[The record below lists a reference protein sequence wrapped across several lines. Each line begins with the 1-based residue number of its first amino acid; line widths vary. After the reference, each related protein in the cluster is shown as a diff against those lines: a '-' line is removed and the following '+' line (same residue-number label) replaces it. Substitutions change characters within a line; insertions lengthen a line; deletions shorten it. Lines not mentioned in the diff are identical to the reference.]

1 MKSST
6 ATLIQPL
13 PDRDSGGD
21 RQRGL
26 AARPKLRVYGG
37 GAAARPSEPLP
48 QGREDA
54 VRYLPFVRRIAGR
67 LARGLPSH
75 IAMDDLVSAGMIGL
89 LDALDRFDPAKGQR
103 FESYAEFRVRGAI
116 LDDLRR
122 WDLMAR
128 DARLESKRIQRAI
141 AALTQRLGRNP
152 EEDELAG
159 HLEVSVE
166 TLRTTLQKLGNV
178 QVVSIEDLSR
188 RDPDGWAG
196 GTSGDDPFEHALLAE
211 AREKLAEA
219 IPKLPQRL
227 RMALTLYYHEKLP
240 VKDIAAL
247 MGVTESRISQMMSE
261 AVHHLR
267 ATLGLEED

>member
-1 MKSST
+1 MKST
-6 ATLIQPL
+6 AAAFRPV
-13 PDRDSGGD
+13 PASDGD
-21 RQRGL
+21 PTPARAP
-26 AARPKLRVYGG
+26 AARTKLRLYGG
-37 GAAARPSEPLP
+37 GATALP
-48 QGREDA
+48 TQPMPRGREDA

-67 LARGLPSH
+67 MARGLPSH
-75 IAMDDLVSAGMIGL
+75 IAMEDLVSAGMIGL
-89 LDALDRFDPAKGQR
+89 LDALARFDPQKGHR

-152 EEDELAG
+152 EEEELALHMECSIDELRA
-159 HLEVSVE
+159 
-166 TLRTTLQKLGNV
+166 TLQKLGHV

-188 RDPDGWAG
+188 REPDGWTG
-196 GTSGDDPFEHALLAE
+196 GASGDDPFEHALLAE
-211 AREKLAEA
+211 AKELLAEA
-219 IPKLPQRL
+219 IPKLPPRL
-227 RMALTLYYHEKLP
+227 RMALTLNYHEKLP

-267 ATLGLEED
+267 ATMRIEEV